1 MFANPVEDWAIL
13 LFVANTTKN
22 MPATQPAPPVMGEPL
37 CRPGEGETRKV
48 HAVTQQADGEE
59 SEDDAFCIH

>member
-37 CRPGEGETRKV
+37 CRPGEGANEKSACCHPTSGWQGIR
-48 HAVTQQADGEE
+48 G
-59 SEDDAFCIH
+59 